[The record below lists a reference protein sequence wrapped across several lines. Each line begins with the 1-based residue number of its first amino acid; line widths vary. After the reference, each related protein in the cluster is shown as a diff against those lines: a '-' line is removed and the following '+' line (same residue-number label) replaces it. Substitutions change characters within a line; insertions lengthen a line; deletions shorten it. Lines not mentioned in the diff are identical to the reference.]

1 MGLIYLMIDIG
12 VFLNFDTRLEE
23 KKNFWFL
30 LMADLTVYADVKF
43 WLLSALIER
52 MNYTIK
58 PE

>member
-1 MGLIYLMIDIG
+1 MIDIG

-23 KKNFWFL
+23 KKNFCFL

>member
-1 MGLIYLMIDIG
+1 MIDIG

-30 LMADLTVYADVKF
+30 LMADVYADVKF

-52 MNYTIK
+52 MNYTVK